1 MPSLGKSQTIAVF
14 GGSGMVGASILRH
27 LKLSGYSNLL
37 APRRADVDLF
47 DFKSTL
53 NWLKATCPDVVVM
66 AAALVG
72 GINSNKSQPADF
84 LLQNLSIHT
93 NVIHASW
100 KSGVKVFLLIGSSCV
115 YPRNA
120 SQPMVENELLSG
132 SLEPSSEF
140 YALAKI
146 SAIKLCEALRVQYS
160 FNAYTLISSNMYGP
174 GANYNPF
181 SSHVLHSFIRR
192 FHMAKVNN
200 VSAVYCWGTGNSIR
214 EFTHVDDFADA
225 CVLCIEKL
233 DLILSNSTSGF
244 GAPVAPFINIGTGIE
259 ISMKELAS
267 IVASVVGYNGEI
279 FWDHTKPDGAPR
291 KVLDNSRIT
300 SLGWSP
306 KILLLD
312 GVAHVYED
320 FKAGLSNNSLR
331 L

>member
-225 CVLCIEKL
+225 VIYFMNKK
-233 DLILSNSTSGF
+233 ISQ
-244 GAPVAPFINIGTGIE
+244 PYINIGTGKDYTIDWYANFL
-259 ISMKELAS
+259 MKKMNVKLKIKYDRS
-267 IVASVVGYNGEI
+267 
-279 FWDHTKPDGAPR
+279 KPDGMP
-291 KVLDNSRIT
+291 KKCLDI
-300 SLGWSP
+300 SLAKKYGYKP
-306 KILLLD
+306 INNFDRGFEATLKF
-312 GVAHVYED
+312 
-320 FKAGLSNNSLR
+320 FKSIEN
-331 L
+331 